1 MIKNKGAINCSDAN
15 LNSHKD
21 EIQARVTAGTISMTG
36 GLLPTT
42 SHFFLTEYNEEY
54 SSFNYSK
61 TSRNW

>member
-42 SHFFLTEYNEEY
+42 SHFFTEYNEE
-54 SSFNYSK
+54 
-61 TSRNW
+61 